1 MKMIKNI
8 QRTWFEV
15 WGDEA
20 AQNQILKGLT
30 TLLVALVA
38 IQSIALVILSLR
50 KPVLIAV
57 SGSETKVLAAVPPN
71 AEILEQEARRIIT
84 AYIKARHTW
93 EWNQI
98 ESHLK
103 EAARYVDSDFERAV
117 KRATAEQVRLAKEKK
132 ISQAFYPTSV
142 ALNLDAK
149 TAKITGDRILM
160 IDGLRATNPMTVEV
174 SFRLN
179 QRNSTNPEGVY
190 VTSENLVTGQ

>member
-1 MKMIKNI
+1 MIKNI

-30 TLLVALVA
+30 ALLVALVA

-71 AEILEQEARRIIT
+71 AEMLEQEVRRIIT

-98 ESHLK
+98 EAHLK
-103 EAARYVDSDFERAV
+103 EAARFVDTDFE
-117 KRATAEQVRLAKEKK
+117 KSFKKATAEQIRLAKEKK
-132 ISQAFYPTSV
+132 VSQVFYPTNIT
-142 ALNLDAK
+142 LNLEAK
-149 TAKITGDRILM
+149 TAKVSGDRILM
-160 IDGLRATNPMTVEV
+160 VDGLRATNPMTVEV

-179 QRNSTNPEGVY
+179 QRNPANPEGVY
-190 VTSENLVTGQ
+190 VTAENLITGQ

>member
-1 MKMIKNI
+1 MIKNI

-30 TLLVALVA
+30 ALLVALVA

-71 AEILEQEARRIIT
+71 AEMLEQEARRIIT

-98 ESHLK
+98 ETHLK
-103 EAARYVDSDFERAV
+103 EAARFVDSDFEKSFR
-117 KRATAEQVRLAKEKK
+117 KATAEQVRLAKEKK
-132 ISQAFYPTSV
+132 VSQIFYPTNI

-149 TAKITGDRILM
+149 TAKVTGDRILM
-160 IDGLRATNPMTVEV
+160 VDGLRATNPMTVEV
-174 SFRLN
+174 RFRLN
-179 QRNSTNPEGVY
+179 QRTSANPEGVY
-190 VTSENLVTGQ
+190 VTAENLITGQ

>member
-1 MKMIKNI
+1 MIKNI

-30 TLLVALVA
+30 AFLIVLVA
-38 IQSIALVILSLR
+38 IQSVALVILSLR

-71 AEILEQEARRIIT
+71 ADILEQEARRVIA
-84 AYIKARHTW
+84 AYIKARHNW

-98 ESHLK
+98 EAHLK
-103 EAARYVDSDFERAV
+103 EAVRYVDSDFEKAF
-117 KRATAEQVRLAKEKK
+117 KKATAEQIRLAKEKK
-132 ISQAFYPTSV
+132 ISQVFYPTNIT
-142 ALNLDAK
+142 LNIEAK
-149 TAKITGDRILM
+149 TAKVTGDRILM

-179 QRNSTNPEGVY
+179 QRNAANPEGVY
-190 VTSENLVTGQ
+190 ITAENLVTANQ

>member
-1 MKMIKNI
+1 MIKNI

-30 TLLVALVA
+30 ALLVVLVA
-38 IQSIALVILSLR
+38 IQSVALVILSLR

-71 AEILEQEARRIIT
+71 AEMLEQEARRIIT

-98 ESHLK
+98 EAHLK
-103 EAARYVDSDFERAV
+103 EAARFVDSDFEKAFR
-117 KRATAEQVRLAKEKK
+117 KATAEQIRLAKEKK
-132 ISQAFYPTSV
+132 VSQIFYATNIT
-142 ALNLDAK
+142 LNLNTK
-149 TAKITGDRILM
+149 TAKVTGDRILM
-160 IDGLRATNPMTVEV
+160 VDGLRATNPMTVEV

-179 QRNSTNPEGVY
+179 QRNAANPEGVY
-190 VTSENLVTGQ
+190 VTAENLITGQ

>member
-1 MKMIKNI
+1 MIKNI

-30 TLLVALVA
+30 ALLVALVI
-38 IQSIALVILSLR
+38 IQSVALVILSLR

-71 AEILEQEARRIIT
+71 AEILEQETRRIIT

-98 ESHLK
+98 EAHLK
-103 EAARYVDSDFERAV
+103 EAARYVDSDFEKGFR
-117 KRATAEQVRLAKEKK
+117 KATAEQVRIAKEKK
-132 ISQAFYPTSV
+132 ISQVFYPTNV
-142 ALNLDAK
+142 AINLESK

-179 QRNSTNPEGVY
+179 QRNSANPEGVY
-190 VTSENLVTGQ
+190 VTSENLITAQ

>member
-1 MKMIKNI
+1 MIKNI

-30 TLLVALVA
+30 ALLVALVA
-38 IQSIALVILSLR
+38 IQSVALVILALR

-57 SGSETKVLAAVPPN
+57 SGDETKVLAAVRPN

-98 ESHLK
+98 ESRLK
-103 EAARYVDSDFERAV
+103 EAARYVDSDFEKAF
-117 KRATAEQVRLAKEKK
+117 KRATAEQIRLAKEKK
-132 ISQAFYPTSV
+132 ISQVYYPTSV
-142 ALNLDAK
+142 TLNLEAK

-160 IDGLRATNPMTVEV
+160 IDGLRATNPLTVEV

-179 QRNSTNPEGVY
+179 QRNSANPEGVY
-190 VTSENLVTGQ
+190 VTAENLVTGQ